1 MYFLA
6 SALVAI
12 LYFSMTNI
20 GIIVFS
26 LIGLFRIRRGILS
39 WTPYKVG
46 VGVQLFSSVG
56 VIIQISEG
64 EEPLSLNPVLQLLS
78 TAVLIAVFYY
88 LTKRAMEDGH
98 EL

>member
-1 MYFLA
+1 MYYLSYLLYLA
-6 SALVAI
+6 
-12 LYFSMTNI
+12 MTNI

-39 WTPYKVG
+39 WTPYKIG

-64 EEPLSLNPVLQLLS
+64 QEPLSFDPVLRLVS
-78 TAVLIAVFYY
+78 AAVLIAVFYY
-88 LTKRAMEDGH
+88 LTKKAMEDGRK
-98 EL
+98 L